1 MSPVNTSDSYDDFQ
15 VGDDVWCLAWIGMPF
30 TVVGKDD
37 QKRIIQIDGTGPCSL
52 PDGARIDLVPQH
64 HFMLTHHM
72 WDSIWYWPDSAGEH
86 YRDVFDRF
94 VDKHSE
100 GQIVTG
106 YVATAITV
114 ADNPDA
120 AVAFRL
126 NFTSVSP
133 FGQIRAEPVV
143 AIGADGVSLV
153 RLFDPDVASER
164 WIPSGPSLPL
174 EIKMVGYRWALCYG
188 KVVLNWEDFDE

>member
-1 MSPVNTSDSYDDFQ
+1 MTVETLDSFDEFQ
-15 VGDDVWCLAWIGMPF
+15 VGDAVWCLAWIGMPF
-30 TVVGKDD
+30 TVVGKNDE
-37 QKRIIQIDGTGPCSL
+37 KRIIQIDGTGPCSL
-52 PDGARIDLVPQH
+52 PDGAKIDLVPQH

-72 WDSIWYWPDSAGEH
+72 WDSIWYWPDSSGER
-86 YRDVFDRF
+86 YQEVFDRF

-100 GQIVTG
+100 GQIVSG
-106 YVATAITV
+106 YVASGITV
-114 ADNPDA
+114 ADHPDA

-126 NFTSVSP
+126 SFDAVSL

-143 AIGADGVSLV
+143 AISPDATSLI
-153 RLFDPDVASER
+153 RLFDPS
-164 WIPSGPSLPL
+164 IPSDRWVSSGPGLPL